1 MKLTNWIF
9 STLIIA
15 PLVWIGCSK
24 SESHAPTSIKT
35 NEVNHTNTGSVKA
48 MHAVDA
54 AEHDYAAVVLTDN
67 TPVLPQPIN
76 YSGQSHIT
84 GFCSGNNVNMSEN
97 DNIKMYWKTTDSV
110 VFEVSAFLSSSNTK
124 QSFVYYADM
133 HVVQST
139 HLPISLESARYAN
152 TRFTLYTD
160 SLALHRLVNCSCP
173 DYVTATFSGVK
184 Q

>member
-9 STLIIA
+9 FILIIA
-15 PLVWIGCSK
+15 ALVWTGCSK
-24 SESHAPTSIKT
+24 SESHASSSIKT
-35 NEVNHTNTGSVKA
+35 NETNQTNTVSVKA

-54 AEHDYAAVVLTDN
+54 TEHDHAAVVLTDN
-67 TPVLPQPIN
+67 TPVLPLPIN

-97 DNIKMYWKTTDSV
+97 DHIKMYWKAADSI
-110 VFEVSAFLSSSNTK
+110 VFEVSAFLGSSNTK
-124 QSFVYYADM
+124 QTFVYYADM
-133 HVVQST
+133 HVLPGT
-139 HLPISLESARYAN
+139 HLPITLESARYV
-152 TRFTLYTD
+152 TTCFTLYTD

-173 DYVTATFSGVK
+173 DYVTETFSGVK